1 VDCMRLQ
8 ITPKRVIEIIRR
20 INSSFTRT
28 LYVVK
33 LCIIIKCYHITRTR
47 ALRVHV
53 RECLRYAFITAL
65 ANFSVSLC
73 RVVISASDEEGHSLG
88 QCMEN

>member
-8 ITPKRVIEIIRR
+8 ITPKHVIEIIRR
-20 INSSFTRT
+20 INSSFT

-33 LCIIIKCYHITRTR
+33 LRIIIKCYHIMRTR
-47 ALRVHV
+47 ALHVHV

-65 ANFSVSLC
+65 PNFSVSLC
-73 RVVISASDEEGHSLG
+73 RAVISASYEEGHSLG
-88 QCMEN
+88 QCMGN